1 MDDQPQH
8 KTLRSMTRSRFLVSL
23 YLTELALIALAVIVT
38 SLSGRGLFPFGFAFT
53 AESLLLGVLS
63 AIPLGLLVIIA
74 TLGPVSR
81 LSWIRRSMTGITGR
95 LRQVLGNTLF
105 SLTALDIVLLSA
117 AAGFA
122 EEMFFRGLLQSY
134 IGIIGSAVVFGL
146 LHALTPAYFVMATAI
161 GLYFGYLY
169 EVSGNLLLPMT
180 GHAIYDIFALYLLR
194 WQFARPGN
202 AG

>member
-1 MDDQPQH
+1 MDDHPPQ
-8 KTLRSMTRSRFLVSL
+8 KSLTRSRFLLSL

-38 SLSGRGLFPFGFAFT
+38 SLSGRGLFPFGFALT

-63 AIPLGLLVIIA
+63 AIPLALLVIIA

-81 LSWIRRSMTGITGR
+81 LGWIRRSMAGITER
-95 LRQVLGNTLF
+95 LRQVLGSTLQ

-169 EVSGNLLLPMT
+169 ETSGNLLIAMT